1 MEGPNDTSACTMSLF
16 DLAGGTGKRT
26 WGDLLR
32 AVDGTEADW
41 RRELDSQFLQA
52 LGEKLFAPM
61 EGRMRAGRT
70 SRVAERLYRPTIY
83 NIVRGPAVGPVLD
96 DPAESL
102 RRPRSVT
109 IVLAPEAAGTAY

>member
-1 MEGPNDTSACTMSLF
+1 MSLF
-16 DLAGGTGKRT
+16 DLAGGTGTRT

-41 RRELDSQFLQA
+41 RRELDSHFLQA
-52 LGEKLFAPM
+52 LDEKLFPPM

-70 SRVAERLYRPTIY
+70 SRVAERLYRPIVY
-83 NIVRGPAVGPVLD
+83 SIVRGPTVAPVSD
-96 DPAESL
+96 DAAETD

-109 IVLAPEAAGTAY
+109 IVLAPEPLAPRETGDR